1 MNISSRF
8 ENYMQKIEKLSQY
21 LRSAVTLCLVFMLL
35 GLGSCQAKR
44 SFEALLGFATDTEH
58 RDNDSGQVN
67 LTVISCSGNENEI
80 KRHLQVPGHALSINH
95 AVGQLAAD
103 LFLFKNPAIES
114 GKGISFN
121 RQLILSYPSTIP
133 VYLRNRSI
141 LI

>member
-1 MNISSRF
+1 
-8 ENYMQKIEKLSQY
+8 MQKLEKLTQY
-21 LRSAVTLCLVFMLL
+21 LRSAVILSLVFMLL

-44 SFEALLGFATDTEH
+44 SFHALLGSVADTEQ
-58 RDNDSGQVN
+58 RDYDSGQAS
-67 LTVISCSGNENEI
+67 LRVISCSSNENEI

-114 GKGISFN
+114 GKGIFFN
-121 RQLILSYPSTIP
+121 RQLIPSYPSTIP

>member
-1 MNISSRF
+1 ML
-8 ENYMQKIEKLSQY
+8 KLEKLTQY
-21 LRSAVTLCLVFMLL
+21 LRSAVILSLVFMLL

-44 SFEALLGFATDTEH
+44 SFEALLGSVADTEH
-58 RDNDSGQVN
+58 LDNESGQGN
-67 LTVISCSGNENEI
+67 LTVISCSSYDNDI

-103 LFLFKNPAIES
+103 LFLFKNPAIDS

-121 RQLILSYPSTIP
+121 RQLIPSYPSTIP